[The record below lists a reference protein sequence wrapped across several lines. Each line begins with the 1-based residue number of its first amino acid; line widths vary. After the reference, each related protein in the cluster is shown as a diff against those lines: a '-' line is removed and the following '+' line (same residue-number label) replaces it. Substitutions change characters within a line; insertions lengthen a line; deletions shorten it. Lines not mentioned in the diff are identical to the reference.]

1 MKFIYMADTHFGG
14 SDDCGYRQQNRYL
27 LHARELIAALNEW
40 IRKDGGAD
48 FIVHGG
54 DMVEAGTEEN
64 IAAAAELMAGLDLP
78 VYLALG
84 NHDLTEPDSYQAW
97 LRCAPQ
103 FFGGGSG
110 NFSIVRGPVELDILC
125 AHWGAVPYLWVREEE
140 QIPYFDRF
148 QMAQLARE
156 SSGTRIIVSHAPPC
170 GMPGPQAGLENELH
184 PPAGDFPE
192 TVKDISRRYR
202 PALFLGAHN
211 HMNLLVHREGA
222 WLATV
227 SAYTETPFEFKVVEI
242 GEDGTL
248 HMKTVGL
255 ASAVGFR
262 TDYDFGK
269 TYIQGRPCDRSF

>member
-1 MKFIYMADTHFGG
+1 MKQKKAIFPCSY
-14 SDDCGYRQQNRYL
+14 YL
-27 LHARELIAALNEW
+27 PETAASLYITDN
-40 IRKDGGAD
+40 
-48 FIVHGG
+48 IVH
-54 DMVEAGTEEN
+54 ACAEN
-64 IAAAAELMAGLDLP
+64 GLEVDLYTP
-78 VYLALG
+78 TPTRSVP
-84 NHDLTEPDSYQAW
+84 E
-97 LRCAPQ
+97 
-103 FFGGGSG
+103 
-110 NFSIVRGPVELDILC
+110 
-125 AHWGAVPYLWVREEE
+125 GATWVREEE
-140 QIPYFDRF
+140 QIPYFDPF

-211 HMNLLVHREGA
+211 HMNLLVHRGA
-222 WLATV
+222 TWLATV
-227 SAYTETPFEFKVVEI
+227 SAYPETPFEFKVVEI
-242 GEDGTL
+242 GEDGIL

-262 TDYDFGK
+262 SDYDFGK